1 MKKEIYEPIIYNTTC
16 CINLV
21 CNYKKMKRKTQKQL
35 NKELMNYIISK
46 KLHPKE
52 SRAILRACFEKRIYE
67 KTRKLH

>member
-1 MKKEIYEPIIYNTTC
+1 MRKKVYESIIYNTTC

-21 CNYKKMKRKTQKQL
+21 CNYKTMKPKDKKQFE
-35 NKELMNYIISK
+35 KELMNYIISK

-52 SRAILRACFEKRIYE
+52 SREILRACFEKRIYE

>member
-1 MKKEIYEPIIYNTTC
+1 
-16 CINLV
+16 
-21 CNYKKMKRKTQKQL
+21 MKRKTQKQL